1 MKTVITFGT
10 FDLFHV
16 GHLNIIERASKLGG
30 RLVVGVSADELNIV
44 KGKELPAIPQN
55 ERLAIIKALYCVDEV
70 FLEESLELKSE
81 YIVNYKADLLVMGD
95 DWRGRFDDCSQ
106 VCEVIYLPRT
116 PGISSTLIKAKL
128 SNIL

>member
-10 FDLFHV
+10 FDLFHI
-16 GHLNIIERASKLGG
+16 GHLNIIERASKLGD
-30 RLVVGVSADELNIV
+30 RLVVGVSADDLNIV
-44 KGKELPAIPQN
+44 KGKGIPVIPQN
-55 ERLAIIKALYCVDEV
+55 ERLAIIKALYCVGEV
-70 FLEESLELKSE
+70 FLEESLDLKSE

-106 VCEVIYLPRT
+106 VCEVTYLPRT

-128 SNIL
+128 SNTL